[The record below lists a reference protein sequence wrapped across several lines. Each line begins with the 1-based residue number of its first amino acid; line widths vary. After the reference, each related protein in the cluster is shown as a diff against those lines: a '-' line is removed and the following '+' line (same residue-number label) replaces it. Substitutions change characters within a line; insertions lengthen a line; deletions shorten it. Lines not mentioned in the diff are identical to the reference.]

1 VQNSLSI
8 KNQALNTEIS
18 KANHLQS
25 KLALL
30 PDINA
35 AATHSYNYGKVVDPF
50 TNQFSMDRIQ
60 TNNFYLASSMVL
72 FNGLKLLNNIK
83 EQMSNAKAAELLLKK
98 LKMM

>member
-1 VQNSLSI
+1 
-8 KNQALNTEIS
+8 
-18 KANHLQS
+18 
-25 KLALL
+25 
-30 PDINA
+30 
-35 AATHSYNYGKVVDPF
+35 
-50 TNQFSMDRIQ
+50 MDRIQ